1 MNKIPNIGKMVKLD
15 NLVPI
20 ILGVALSGLS
30 TLMSFAYDNM
40 EEMHTE
46 IVEHRLLLSRLISPD
61 GGIIQ
66 SPTSAKAK
74 ADVIQT
80 LNKMQ
85 QDIVRLETKIEYLES
100 KKWRARTYKYS
111 NITERKFWFEGSNS
125 PSDRE
130 KYNLGIMYLSGLSKE
145 GKPMHILAYYWLSL
159 SDDPRSKKNLEYLES
174 IMTPEQLKKARELIA
189 KHEMSQINK
198 SKGEV

>member
-1 MNKIPNIGKMVKLD
+1 MKKIPDISKMVKME

-40 EEMHTE
+40 EELNAE
-46 IVEHRLLLSRLISPD
+46 LVEHRLLLSRLISPD
-61 GGIIQ
+61 GTIIQ

-85 QDIVRLETKIEYLES
+85 QDIVRIETKI
-100 KKWRARTYKYS
+100 KY
-111 NITERKFWFEGSNS
+111 I
-125 PSDRE
+125 E
-130 KYNLGIMYLSGLSKE
+130 KDKDL
-145 GKPMHILAYYWLSL
+145 
-159 SDDPRSKKNLEYLES
+159 
-174 IMTPEQLKKARELIA
+174 
-189 KHEMSQINK
+189 
-198 SKGEV
+198 